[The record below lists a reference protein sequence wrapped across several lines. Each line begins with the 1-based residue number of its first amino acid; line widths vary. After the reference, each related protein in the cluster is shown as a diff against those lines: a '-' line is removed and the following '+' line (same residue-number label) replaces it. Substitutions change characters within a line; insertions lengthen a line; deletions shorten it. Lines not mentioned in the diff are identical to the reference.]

1 MSILQSLWMIFAS
14 ASFAAMAAFVKL
26 SSEEGA
32 SLGAIIFTRGLPSV
46 ILIWLWVMLD
56 RQHRSFRTPRLKSH
70 LARSIFGVMS
80 IWCGFYVY
88 AHLPL
93 ATAASLNYTTTLFIT
108 FWTLLTTVVARSA
121 LQVLAVCLGFM
132 GVLVVLRPSIN
143 AQDWWAIVVGL
154 FAGLSATGAVLTVK
168 RLGQAGEP
176 VWRTVFYF
184 SVSVTVIGLVAFLF
198 SNNYIADLNA
208 GFYLLGTGVFGLLG
222 QLGLTRSFSYGA
234 TVLTATLQYT
244 AIIFSAL
251 LSLWLWDT
259 EIDLLSWLGML
270 VIILS
275 GGLCAYATKR

>member
-1 MSILQSLWMIFAS
+1 
-14 ASFAAMAAFVKL
+14 
-26 SSEEGA
+26 
-32 SLGAIIFTRGLPSV
+32 
-46 ILIWLWVMLD
+46 
-56 RQHRSFRTPRLKSH
+56 
-70 LARSIFGVMS
+70 
-80 IWCGFYVY
+80 
-88 AHLPL
+88 
-93 ATAASLNYTTTLFIT
+93 
-108 FWTLLTTVVARSA
+108 
-121 LQVLAVCLGFM
+121 

>member
-1 MSILQSLWMIFAS
+1 MSILQSLWMVFAS
-14 ASFAAMAAFVKL
+14 AAFALMAACVKL
-26 SSEEGA
+26 ASEEGA

-46 ILIWLWVMLD
+46 ILIWFWVLCT
-56 RQHRSFRTPRLKSH
+56 QRSFKTPRLRSH
-70 LARSIFGVMS
+70 IARSVFGIIS
-80 IWCGFYVY
+80 IWCGFYAY

-108 FWTLLTTVVARSA
+108 FWTVLTTVLARRTLQIFAVA
-121 LQVLAVCLGFM
+121 LGFL
-132 GVLVVLRPSIN
+132 GVMVVLRPSIN
-143 AQDWWAIVVGL
+143 AQDWFAILVGL

-168 RLGQAGEP
+168 RLGQVGEP

-184 SVSVTVIGLVAFLF
+184 SVSVTFVGLIGFIAAD
-198 SNNYIADLNA
+198 NYVTDWHALT
-208 GFYLLGTGVFGLLG
+208 YLLGIGLFGLLG

-251 LSLWLWDT
+251 LSLFLWDT
-259 EIDLLSWLGML
+259 TIDLLSWLGML

-275 GGLCAYATKR
+275 GGLCAYGAKK